1 MWLDIT
7 ELQDFYSKPLGR
19 MASHVIGQHIREIW
33 PDVNGMNLLGLGFST
48 PYLNVFLHEASNII
62 AAMPASQGATHWPT
76 EGAGQTIITD
86 EAELPIEDISI
97 DRVILI
103 HSVECS
109 ETIRPMMREIWR
121 VLSNN
126 GRLIIIGPN
135 RSGVW
140 ARLERT
146 PFGYGRPYSQ
156 SQLTRLL
163 RDTLFTP
170 IKKSTALYM
179 PPTRSRMLISSA
191 LAWENIGRHWFSI
204 LGLTIGGVISI
215 EAKKQI
221 YAVTPNFNASKRRG
235 YVTIPNQ

>member
-19 MASHVIGQHIREIW
+19 MASRVIGQHIREIW

-109 ETIRPMMREIWR
+109 ETIRPMMREI
-121 VLSNN
+121 
-126 GRLIIIGPN
+126 
-135 RSGVW
+135 
-140 ARLERT
+140 
-146 PFGYGRPYSQ
+146 
-156 SQLTRLL
+156 
-163 RDTLFTP
+163 
-170 IKKSTALYM
+170 
-179 PPTRSRMLISSA
+179 
-191 LAWENIGRHWFSI
+191 
-204 LGLTIGGVISI
+204 
-215 EAKKQI
+215 
-221 YAVTPNFNASKRRG
+221 
-235 YVTIPNQ
+235 